1 MTAQQSYVNFVE
13 FQNNINFIE
22 NKESRTFM
30 NLFPIF
36 TASRFSGKL
45 IAGVFL
51 SISLLSSCG
60 GNGGDPPP
68 WKICEDT
75 FTKSNPANTDAPTTD
90 HLVVYLDTSASMA
103 GYVSP
108 DGGKIFAVSPDGQTI
123 FSKTLLEL
131 RSIVT
136 TLSPQPEI
144 VFRRVDANV
153 SEPSINNDLDLSKAA
168 LNRATYNGKET
179 NIAGAIKN
187 FNQPI
192 IKTDEEKK
200 KPPRFHIL
208 VTDGVQSSN
217 KQNTDT
223 SCAQGSDSF
232 CVKKQILELLNNGW
246 SATVFGLKGEFQ
258 GNVYSEINNSVI
270 PFASGKDANK
280 FRPFYLY
287 IFSPDKNAL
296 AKMTE
301 TLRQRLG
308 GIVKSEEALRE
319 FALTSA
325 YSNGIPTIE
334 LQNPSKDFI
343 DLKQEKEKQGNQP
356 RITIY
361 ADVATDSKGAKP
373 LLLKVKIPWSE
384 SVKLGGNP
392 NELLSLVKWT
402 LEPIGG
408 GAEKANL
415 RYPSLKL
422 VKQEIKD
429 GAAELNFEAGW
440 TREAGDL
447 SWRMYRLVGRLDTDK
462 PVLPWVSQWSTQVD
476 TTADVANKTLN
487 VESSLGNLWKN
498 KALENEYI
506 GSACIRV
513 GTQ

>member
-1 MTAQQSYVNFVE
+1 MS
-13 FQNNINFIE
+13 
-22 NKESRTFM
+22 
-30 NLFPIF
+30 LFPIF
-36 TASRFSGKL
+36 TTSRFSRKL
-45 IAGVFL
+45 IAGVVL
-51 SISLLSSCG
+51 SISILSGCN

-75 FTKSNPANTDAPTTD
+75 FIKSNAANTDAPTTD
-90 HLVVYLDTSASMA
+90 HLTVYLDTSASMA

-108 DGGKIFAVSPDGQTI
+108 DGGKIFAVAPEGQTI

-131 RSIVT
+131 RSVVT
-136 TLSPQPEI
+136 TLSPQPEV
-144 VFRRVDANV
+144 VFRRVDTNV
-153 SEPSINNDLDLSKAA
+153 SEPSINRDLDLSQAA

-179 NIAGAIKN
+179 NLAGAIKL
-187 FNQPI
+187 FNQPL
-192 IKTDEEKK
+192 IKDDENK

-217 KQNTDT
+217 KPNTDT
-223 SCAQGSDSF
+223 SCAQGSDSH
-232 CVKKQILELLNNGW
+232 CVKKKILELLNNGW

-258 GNVYSEINNSVI
+258 GNVYSEINGSTI

-287 IFSPDKNAL
+287 VFSPDKNAL
-296 AKMTE
+296 AKLTE

-308 GIVKSEEALRE
+308 AVVKTEDGLRE

-325 YSNGIPTIE
+325 YHNGIPTIE
-334 LQNPSKDFI
+334 LQNLSKDFI
-343 DLKQEKEKQGNQP
+343 ELKQEKEKQGNQP

-373 LLLKVKIPWSE
+373 VLLKVKIPWSE

-402 LEPIGG
+402 LEPLEPDK
-408 GAEKANL
+408 EKSNL
-415 RYPSLKL
+415 RYPNLKL

-447 SWRMYRLVGRLDTDK
+447 SWRMYRLVGKLDTDK
-462 PVLPWVSQWSTQVD
+462 PVLPWVSSWSTKVD
-476 TTADVANKTLN
+476 TTVDAANKTLN

>member
-1 MTAQQSYVNFVE
+1 MS
-13 FQNNINFIE
+13 
-22 NKESRTFM
+22 
-30 NLFPIF
+30 LFPIF
-36 TASRFSGKL
+36 TLSRFSGKL
-45 IAGVFL
+45 IAGFL
-51 SISLLSSCG
+51 ISISLLSGCPSG
-60 GNGGDPPP
+60 VEPPP
-68 WKICEDT
+68 WKVCEDT
-75 FTKSNPANTDAPTTD
+75 FTKSNTTNTDAPTTD

-108 DGGKIFAVSPDGQTI
+108 EGGKIFSVSPDGQTI

-136 TLSPQPEI
+136 TLSPQPAI
-144 VFRRVDANV
+144 VYRRVDVNV

-179 NIAGAIKN
+179 NLAAAIKN

-192 IKTDEEKK
+192 IKDDDEQKS
-200 KPPRFHIL
+200 PPRFHIL

-258 GNVYSEINNSVI
+258 GRVYSEINNSVI
-270 PFASGKDANK
+270 PYSTGKDANK

-301 TLRQRLG
+301 TLRQRLA
-308 GIVKSEEALRE
+308 GIVKSEDGLRE

-325 YSNGIPTIE
+325 FNNGIATIE
-334 LQNPSKDFI
+334 LENQSKDFI
-343 DLKQEKEKQGNQP
+343 NVKQEKEKQGNQP
-356 RITIY
+356 RITVY

-373 LLLKVKIPWSE
+373 FLLKVKIPWSE
-384 SVKLGGNP
+384 SVKLGGHP
-392 NELLSLVKWT
+392 NELLSLVKWS
-402 LEPIGG
+402 LEPLENDK
-408 GAEKANL
+408 EKPNF
-415 RYPSLKL
+415 RYPNLKL
-422 VKQEIKD
+422 VKQDIKD
-429 GAAELNFEAGW
+429 GAAELSFEAGW

-447 SWRMYRLVGRLDTDK
+447 SWRMYRLVGRLNTDK
-462 PVLPWVSQWSTQVD
+462 PVLPWVTNWSTQVD
-476 TTADVANKTLN
+476 TSAEVANKTLN

-513 GTQ
+513 GVK